1 VTCRRTELVFDYTG
15 KSAKH
20 REHAVADE
28 RVCAVVRSLKQ
39 RRDGGEGLLAA
50 VGLAVSERASGSESA
65 RKRAI
70 TRVVR
75 EVSGYLGTTP
85 AVARASYIDPR
96 VISLYGEAPRS
107 HRPWAGWAGRAS
119 SGAGHAGS
127 GRGSRAAVAGR
138 PACALTQAARRGQAA
153 SRRRQAARRT
163 GT

>member
-1 VTCRRTELVFDYTG
+1 MTCRRTELVFDYIG

-96 VISLYGEAPRS
+96 VISLYEEGTAIAPALGRLGRQSEFGELATQ
-107 HRPWAGWAGRAS
+107 
-119 SGAGHAGS
+119 GAAE
-127 GRGSRAAVAGR
+127 AAVLRLLAG
-138 PACALTQAARRGQAA
+138 PHAR
-153 SRRRQAARRT
+153 
-163 GT
+163 